1 MKLTVWIFFPRNY
14 FVIWGDLFPWH
25 GLNSTKPNEKQ
36 SRHQCSSRAQR
47 KIISTDAWLNKWPSR
62 SYVPTTSS
70 ITGNIAHTFALLFH
84 CLKQTRRHSQ
94 YSDFCHNCMHKWRS
108 MIDQALSLRSLH
120 IFKCLVHRSNDINW
134 PLSTSPLKCD
144 KVSIIP
150 QRISHIWWEQ
160 KFSVTISTRVDT
172 GSTF

>member
-1 MKLTVWIFFPRNY
+1 MANPGVWFYAPKLAPQMTSHLGCSHTHRPGKYFLFGTWNYISMNSPNEANGLNFFPRNH

-70 ITGNIAHTFALLFH
+70 ITGNRAHTFALLFH
-84 CLKQTRRHSQ
+84 CLKQTRLLPQLHAQ
-94 YSDFCHNCMHKWRS
+94 VE
-108 MIDQALSLRSLH
+108 IDDWPGSLIMVIAYL
-120 IFKCLVHRSNDINW
+120 
-134 PLSTSPLKCD
+134 
-144 KVSIIP
+144 
-150 QRISHIWWEQ
+150 
-160 KFSVTISTRVDT
+160 
-172 GSTF
+172 